1 MALRDFLRR
10 IGIGRDRGRRRG
22 VRGQPAGARSAD
34 ARTVPIGVAPRTGS
48 ARPAVPGAT
57 YVERPPATVAAPR
70 PAPAA
75 TVVGR
80 PSVPA
85 PARTGL
91 ARDAA
96 TEYTDARSLL
106 RNRVVA
112 VLVAVDGELE
122 GEVYRVY
129 DGESRLGRS
138 PECEIPL
145 PSKKISREHAKL
157 IHSDGVFAIA
167 PLSDR
172 NPTLVNDEP
181 TQGAELGDG
190 DRLRLGNTTFRFR
203 TV

>member
-1 MALRDFLRR
+1 MGPR
-10 IGIGRDRGRRRG
+10 
-22 VRGQPAGARSAD
+22 P
-34 ARTVPIGVAPRTGS
+34 VAPGGT
-48 ARPAVPGAT
+48 PAD
-57 YVERPPATVAAPR
+57 RPPATVAAAR

-80 PSVPA
+80 PSVPLSA
-85 PARTGL
+85 PPRAPVRSGA

-106 RNRVVA
+106 RSRVVA

-122 GEVYRVY
+122 GEVYRIS
-129 DGESRLGRS
+129 DGENRLGRA

-172 NPTLVNDEP
+172 NPTFVNDEP
-181 TQGAELGDG
+181 TQGTELSDG